1 MMLPMFAAAGGGG
14 PVSHFSGTISK
25 YVTGA
30 VACTVTAT
38 FETDGTVTGSE
49 SGPAGTFSNGASG
62 DTWYEPTLAGIG
74 SSYWIRA
81 TLTSGSTPSTGT
93 LDTWQQLTSSK
104 SVGYNSGTGGA
115 VSSRGGT
122 VLFEISKTSGGAVVC
137 SGSYVFY
144 VERET

>member
-14 PVSHFSGTISK
+14 PVSNFAGNITK

-30 VACTVTAT
+30 SACSVTVT

-49 SGPAGTFSNGASG
+49 GGPAGTFTNGAAG

-81 TLTSGSTPSTGT
+81 TLTTGSAPSTGT
-93 LDTWQQLTSSK
+93 MNTWQQLTSPLAWS
-104 SVGYNSGTGGA
+104 YNSGTGGA
-115 VSSRGGT
+115 VSSRSGT

-144 VERET
+144 AERET